1 MELRSRSRSKTPF
14 QTQTFI
20 NDEAFEGHNHV
31 TRSTR
36 RSVRTTVTTGG
47 SEYYESVTKPV
58 KSKSTTKSTRSIFK
72 TSDYS
77 SEEGE
82 TDSHSHFSENEKNQI
97 IEDARKAAN
106 GTAEI
111 SALSLYR
118 KAGRYWDKYPKT
130 DYTYSPHSRD
140 RVELAPGVV
149 QMPNMSRRTIH
160 SDSSTNT
167 ESYYTT
173 SQSIKQR
180 LLSSSNNN
188 EEIDE
193 SYTISRTSTT
203 RRRTFTSII
212 TSVFTTIYMSVF
224 WCFLS
229 VYETSSSTMIFFGK
243 KLHHLASLIM
253 LADTWLLRKSS
264 APRKTG
270 AVVAL
275 CLLPLLVF
283 AAWFLLSSLGSAI
296 YWSFTNSTS
305 IPVEQQVAE
314 KIISAPPVP
323 SPTQIN
329 TDEIIE
335 KILQNPK
342 IHNII
347 INNHKGQESDEKF
360 QHIIEELRLEIDRI
374 KSEQQNQN
382 ADLGRIIAQIRTE
395 NVRNLA
401 RLTQKLNRCCSRQI
415 IDLEPYITRVF
426 TNLLNDPHFLSNQ
439 NGLTDWLHTLFVAK
453 TDLENR
459 LLNLT
464 TNFDVSDAANQVME
478 KVVGKLSK
486 LDPSSLDETQIRKI
500 VQSAL
505 RIYDAD
511 KTGLVDYA
519 MERLG
524 GEIVTT
530 RCTESYFAGTAVISV
545 LGIPIW
551 YPSISPRT
559 VITPGINPGEC
570 WAFQNFPG
578 LLVIKLASRVRIEAF
593 SLEHVSRLLVPEGK
607 IDSAPKEFEVFGLNG
622 ENDKDPVWLG
632 EFVYDYDGDPLQFF
646 AVREP
651 KVCSMIEIRI
661 KSNHGNPNYTCLYRF
676 RVHGKVSNE
685 PA

>member
-14 QTQTFI
+14 QTQNFI
-20 NDEAFEGHNHV
+20 EEEAFEGQNHV

-36 RSVRTTVTTGG
+36 RSVRTMVTTTGG
-47 SEYYESVTKPV
+47 SEYYESVTKRPV
-58 KSKSTTKSTRSIFK
+58 KSKSTKSTRSIFK

-82 TDSHSHFSENEKNQI
+82 FDSHSHISENDKNQI

-111 SALSLYR
+111 SALNLYR
-118 KAGRYWDKYPKT
+118 KAGRYWDIYPKT
-130 DYTYSPHSRD
+130 DYTYSRHSRD

-167 ESYYTT
+167 ESY
-173 SQSIKQR
+173 QSSSPLIKQR
-180 LLSSSNNN
+180 LFSSPNNN
-188 EEIDE
+188 DEIDE
-193 SYTISRTSTT
+193 SYKITRAST
-203 RRRTFTSII
+203 RRHSII
-212 TSVFTTIYMSVF
+212 TSVFTAIYTMVF
-224 WCFLS
+224 WGFSS
-229 VYETSSSTMIFFGK
+229 VSGASIYLGT
-243 KLHHLASLIM
+243 KLHHLASRIM
-253 LADTWLLRKSS
+253 LFDTWLLRKS
-264 APRKTG
+264 APRKTR

-275 CLLPLLVF
+275 CLLPLVVF
-283 AAWFLLSSLGSAI
+283 GAWFLLSSLGSAI
-296 YWSFTNSTS
+296 YWSFMNSTS
-305 IPVEQQVAE
+305 TPVEQKVVAE

-323 SPTQIN
+323 NQIN
-329 TDEIIE
+329 TDEIVE
-335 KILQNPK
+335 KVLQNPR
-342 IHNII
+342 IYNIV
-347 INNHKGQESDEKF
+347 NNYYKGQESDAKL
-360 QHIIEELRLEIDRI
+360 HDIIEELRLEIDRI
-374 KSEQQNQN
+374 KENQN

-401 RLTQKLNRCCSRQI
+401 RLTQKLNRCCSHQI
-415 IDLEPYITRVF
+415 IDLEPHITRVF
-426 TNLLNDPHFLSNQ
+426 ANLLNDPHFLSNQ

-453 TDLENR
+453 TTLENR

-464 TNFDVSDAANQVME
+464 QNFDVSDTANQVME
-478 KVVGKLSK
+478 KVVAKLSDHK
-486 LDPSSLDETQIRKI
+486 FDSSSVSETQIGKI

-511 KTGLVDYA
+511 RTGLVDYA
-519 MERLG
+519 MEPLG

-530 RCTESYFAGTAVISV
+530 RCTESYHSGTAVISV
-545 LGIPIW
+545 LGIPVW
-551 YPSISPRT
+551 YPLISPRI

-578 LLVIKLASRVRIEAF
+578 FLVIKLASRVKIEAF
-593 SLEHVSRLLVPEGK
+593 SMEHVSRLLVPEGK

-632 EFVYDYDGDPLQFF
+632 EFVYDYDGDALQFF
-646 AVREP
+646 TVREP
-651 KVCSMIEIRI
+651 KVFSMIEIRI

-685 PA
+685 PT